1 MKSLVT
7 ISSIICEWF
16 AACDVT
22 LKFPISSLTDCD
34 SYCKASKGRL
44 KINMKKYCKKDYG
57 AVRTQSDF
65 CCGLQG
71 RCVTDDLFQA
81 SEDRDE
87 RSNRKLQLFQPEKRK
102 GSEKVPE
109 RKDGDKELSGEGSP
123 SKHLRPSRI
132 KQRL

>member
-1 MKSLVT
+1 
-7 ISSIICEWF
+7 
-16 AACDVT
+16 
-22 LKFPISSLTDCD
+22 
-34 SYCKASKGRL
+34 
-44 KINMKKYCKKDYG
+44 MKKYCKKDYG
-57 AVRTQSDF
+57 AVRTRSDF

-81 SEDRDE
+81 SEDREE

-102 GSEKVPE
+102 GKQGSEKVLE
-109 RKDGDKELSGEGSP
+109 RKDGDEELSGEGSP